1 MYGTAL
7 QLSRDG
13 ATLATA
19 SDKGTLVRVFD
30 TATGAPLRELRR
42 GADRAAIHSIAFAP
56 KGDYLAV
63 ASDKGTAHVYALMS
77 RESANGDGAG
87 TGGDDSTDGDV
98 NRRDG
103 MRTDATS
110 ASASSSSPPLSPSA
124 SHSSKNAKSP
134 LSFVKGF
141 LPKYFSSSWSLAQY
155 KVGEGVVAAVAFGRE
170 PRTLIVVTDAG
181 EWHKV
186 GFDPVNG
193 GACARLGF
201 CRFMKAEEEEEDAGS
216 GYTGPHTT
224 AFAW

>member
-77 RESANGDGAG
+77 R
-87 TGGDDSTDGDV
+87 
-98 NRRDG
+98 
-103 MRTDATS
+103 
-110 ASASSSSPPLSPSA
+110 
-124 SHSSKNAKSP
+124 
-134 LSFVKGF
+134 
-141 LPKYFSSSWSLAQY
+141 
-155 KVGEGVVAAVAFGRE
+155 
-170 PRTLIVVTDAG
+170 
-181 EWHKV
+181 
-186 GFDPVNG
+186 
-193 GACARLGF
+193 
-201 CRFMKAEEEEEDAGS
+201 
-216 GYTGPHTT
+216 
-224 AFAW
+224 